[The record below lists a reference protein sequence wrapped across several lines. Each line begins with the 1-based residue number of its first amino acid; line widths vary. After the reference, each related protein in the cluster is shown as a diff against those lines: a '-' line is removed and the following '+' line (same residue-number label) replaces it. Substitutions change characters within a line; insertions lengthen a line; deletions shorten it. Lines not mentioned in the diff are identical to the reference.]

1 MIQTYVDKLF
11 DTLPNNLKNAN
22 KPLKIDLI
30 LEGGAFNGSYLI
42 GALHF
47 LKKLEKN
54 NIIEIKRISGAS
66 IGSFV
71 GLLYFIDK
79 LDVVEELYDILL
91 NDFKKKLHLN
101 IIDIAN
107 NNFKSNMPTD
117 TCLKINNKLY
127 IAYNNIKN
135 KQKVIKHKYKNN
147 DDVLDTII
155 KSCFIPF
162 AINGLPL
169 YKKKYMD
176 GINPHIFKLQKNR
189 KILYLNITTIDRL
202 YNLINVKNETES
214 FHRIMTGLLDIHMFF
229 IKNYKTN
236 MCSYVNEWGIFDVAN
251 SIIKK
256 LIEKL
261 IIYIMTLVVY
271 LKYDISNE
279 AKNNFFYKY
288 ICKYFKSLYL
298 SALKKYCFNL

>member
-42 GALHF
+42 GALYF

-107 NNFKSNMPTD
+107 NNFKSNY
-117 TCLKINNKLY
+117 LY
-127 IAYNNIKN
+127 QN
-135 KQKVIKHKYKNN
+135 
-147 DDVLDTII
+147 
-155 KSCFIPF
+155 
-162 AINGLPL
+162 
-169 YKKKYMD
+169 
-176 GINPHIFKLQKNR
+176 
-189 KILYLNITTIDRL
+189 
-202 YNLINVKNETES
+202 
-214 FHRIMTGLLDIHMFF
+214 
-229 IKNYKTN
+229 
-236 MCSYVNEWGIFDVAN
+236 
-251 SIIKK
+251 
-256 LIEKL
+256 
-261 IIYIMTLVVY
+261 TL
-271 LKYDISNE
+271 
-279 AKNNFFYKY
+279 
-288 ICKYFKSLYL
+288 
-298 SALKKYCFNL
+298 